1 MGAEGALCHNMNVD
15 LGYLHLTQYGG
26 MGYIGGMLAD
36 LILFVLRLLLTAT
49 MCGFVWTLMKPATQ
63 FMRIVRAALLVLC
76 LLLVLV
82 AMRGAGL

>member
-1 MGAEGALCHNMNVD
+1 MNVD